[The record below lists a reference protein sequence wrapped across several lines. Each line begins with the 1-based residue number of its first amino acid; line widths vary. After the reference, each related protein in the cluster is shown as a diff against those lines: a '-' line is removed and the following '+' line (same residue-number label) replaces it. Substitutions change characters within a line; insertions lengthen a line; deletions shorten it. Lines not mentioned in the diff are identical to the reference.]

1 MGKKLLSVLMSFG
14 LILNVNALVKDAPR
28 EEYVGLT
35 SKTVADAYTNL
46 TLEEANQKKL
56 ELEKDDHDSKV
67 TVKIK
72 PYVTDSGRDEVIS
85 ITKHFSS
92 KEEMDEFVSNLEKR
106 GYKLDVEVK
115 QRVTVV
121 RHSINEKFDTLSEAE
136 KAKKNF
142 ENTYSDAVV
151 TINKIRNANKDSL
164 SYEEGTTKYET
175 LEEAKE
181 VARNLT
187 VDNDEKRVEAT
198 VRTVKGTS
206 EVVEEKVNKTFDS
219 EKEADD
225 YIDSLVKKGYDT
237 SKVTK
242 KMLTK
247 EEFIWDDE
255 VVAEPGKPEG
265 QFKYGHFDITVISN
279 YYYVD
284 ANGNKTKLNRKSVD
298 LTIKS
303 VKINNNN
310 IQMNDRDRDP
320 NRGDIEYSSVERM
333 ELNVTNKSLVEIT
346 GTVKYNGK
354 TLSFTVKGYLSEKQN
369 VCGGLGELKGFDLEF
384 ESVTIYKDKVLVDTK
399 LITKYQ
405 VTGEITKTIEQNE
418 YYVDVNTVVKGYD
431 YELKGEGNRFNYI
444 DEYDVLGTA
453 SKDIMETRA
462 NLDVTTETK
471 LYEKYGKVITRY
483 VDTKGNEIK
492 ESVSTIDKVGAEYE
506 TTYPESIGKY
516 DFVYVDK
523 ESDEVSGKYEYSV
536 KTVTYVYE
544 YVGGTGGDDPEFP
557 RTGVTSTYYLELI
570 FIVSLLALITV
581 IKIKNN

>member
-1 MGKKLLSVLMSFG
+1 MSKKLLSVLMSFG
-14 LILNVNALVKDAPR
+14 LILNVNAVVKDAPR
-28 EEYVGLT
+28 EEYVG
-35 SKTVADAYTNL
+35 STVNTVTDAYTNL

-92 KEEMDEFVSNLEKR
+92 KEEMDKFVADLEKQ
-106 GYKLDVEVK
+106 GYKLDVDVK
-115 QRVTVV
+115 QRATVV

-136 KAKKNF
+136 KAKKDF

-151 TINKIRNANKDSL
+151 TISKVRNANKDSL
-164 SYEEGTTKYET
+164 SFEEGTTKYET
-175 LEEAKE
+175 LEEAEE

-198 VRTVKGTS
+198 VRTVKGTT
-206 EVVEEKVNKTFDS
+206 EVSKDTINKTFDT

-225 YIDSLVKKGYDT
+225 YINSLIKQGYDT
-237 SKVTK
+237 SKITK
-242 KMLTK
+242 KMLSK
-247 EEFIWDDE
+247 EEFTWDDGVE
-255 VVAEPGKPEG
+255 VNPGNPSG
-265 QFKYGHFDITVISN
+265 TFTYPHFDISLTSKF
-279 YYYVD
+279 YYVD
-284 ANGNKTKLNRKSVD
+284 ENGKTTTTHGSINISTVKINGSRVKMGNKTWD
-298 LTIKS
+298 G
-303 VKINNNN
+303 
-310 IQMNDRDRDP
+310 
-320 NRGDIEYSSVERM
+320 NRGDFEYASVDRN
-333 ELNVTNKSLVEIT
+333 LTVTNKSLVEIT
-346 GTVKYNGK
+346 GYVTYNGK
-354 TLSFTVKGYLSEKQN
+354 QLPFTVKGYLSEKQN
-369 VCGGLGELKGFDLEF
+369 VCKGKGYQKGFDLEF
-384 ESVTIYKDKVLVDTK
+384 ESVTIVKDKVLVDTK

-431 YELKGEGNRFNYI
+431 YEVKGEGNRFNYI
-444 DEYDVLGTA
+444 DEYDVEGTA

-471 LYEKYGKVITRY
+471 LYERYGKVITRY

-506 TTYPESIGKY
+506 TSYPESIGKY

-523 ESDEVSGKYEYSV
+523 ESDEVSGVYEYSV

-544 YVGGTGGDDPEFP
+544 YVGGIGGDDPEFP

-581 IKIKNN
+581 VKIKNN

>member
-14 LILNVNALVKDAPR
+14 LVLNVSALVKDAPR
-28 EEYVGLT
+28 EEYVGST
-35 SKTVADAYTNL
+35 SKTVTDAYTNL

-92 KEEMDEFVSNLEKR
+92 KEEMDKFVADLEKQ
-106 GYKLDVEVK
+106 GYKLDIDVK

-136 KAKKNF
+136 KAKKDF

-151 TINKIRNANKDSL
+151 TISKVRNANKDSL
-164 SYEEGTTKYET
+164 SFEEGKTKYET
-175 LEEAKE
+175 LEEAQE
-181 VARNLT
+181 VANSLN

-198 VRTVKGTS
+198 VRTVKGTT
-206 EVVEEKVNKTFDS
+206 EVSKENVNKTFDS

-247 EEFIWDDE
+247 EEFSWDDGVE
-255 VVAEPGKPEG
+255 VNPGESGGKE
-265 QFKYGHFDITVISN
+265 FTYHHFDITLTSN

-284 ANGNKTKLNRKSVD
+284 ENGNTTKTTGSLNI
-298 LTIKS
+298 TS
-303 VKINNNN
+303 VKINGSRV
-310 IQMNDRDRDP
+310 QMSDKTWDGNRRDFEYASV
-320 NRGDIEYSSVERM
+320 NRN
-333 ELNVTNKSLVEIT
+333 LTVTNKSLVEIT
-346 GTVKYNGK
+346 GYVTYNGK
-354 TLSFTVKGYLSEKQN
+354 QLPFTVKGYLSEKQN
-369 VCGGLGELKGFDLEF
+369 VCGGRGGQKGFDLEF
-384 ESVTIYKDKVLVDTK
+384 ESITIIKDKLLVDTK

-418 YYVDVNTVVKGYD
+418 YYVDVNIVIKGYD
-431 YELKGEGNRFNYI
+431 YEVKGEGNRFNYI
-444 DEYDVLGTA
+444 DEYDVEGIA

-462 NLDVTTETK
+462 NLDVITETK

-516 DFVYVDK
+516 DFVYIDK
-523 ESDEVSGKYEYSV
+523 ESDEVSGVYEYSV

-544 YVGGTGGDDPEFP
+544 YVGGIGGDDPEFP
-557 RTGVTSTYYLELI
+557 KTGVTSNYYLEII
-570 FIVSLLALITV
+570 FIISLLALITV
-581 IKIKNN
+581 IKVKNN

>member
-14 LILNVNALVKDAPR
+14 LVLNVSALVKDAPR
-28 EEYVGLT
+28 EEYVGST
-35 SKTVADAYTNL
+35 SKTVTDAYTNL

-92 KEEMDEFVSNLEKR
+92 KEEMDKFVADLEKQ
-106 GYKLDVEVK
+106 GYKLDVDVK

-136 KAKKNF
+136 KAKKDF

-151 TINKIRNANKDSL
+151 TISKVRNANKDSL
-164 SYEEGTTKYET
+164 SFEEGKTKYET
-175 LEEAKE
+175 LEEAQE
-181 VARNLT
+181 VANSLN

-198 VRTVKGTS
+198 VRTVKGTT
-206 EVVEEKVNKTFDS
+206 EVSKENVNKTFDS

-247 EEFIWDDE
+247 EEFSWDDGVE
-255 VVAEPGKPEG
+255 VNPGESGGKE
-265 QFKYGHFDITVISN
+265 FTYHHFDITLTSN

-284 ANGNKTKLNRKSVD
+284 ENGNTTKTTGSLNI
-298 LTIKS
+298 TS
-303 VKINNNN
+303 VKINGSRV
-310 IQMNDRDRDP
+310 QMSDKTWDGNRRDFEYASV
-320 NRGDIEYSSVERM
+320 NRN
-333 ELNVTNKSLVEIT
+333 LTVTNKSLVEIT
-346 GTVKYNGK
+346 GYVTYNGK
-354 TLSFTVKGYLSEKQN
+354 QLPFTVKGYLSEKQN
-369 VCGGLGELKGFDLEF
+369 VCGGRGGQKGFDLEF
-384 ESVTIYKDKVLVDTK
+384 ESITIIKDKVLVDTK

-418 YYVDVNTVVKGYD
+418 YYVDVNIVIKGYD
-431 YELKGEGNRFNYI
+431 YEVKGEGNRFNYI
-444 DEYDVLGTA
+444 DEYDVEGIA

-462 NLDVTTETK
+462 NLDVITETK

-516 DFVYVDK
+516 DFVYIDK
-523 ESDEVSGKYEYSV
+523 ESDEVSGVYEYSV

-544 YVGGTGGDDPEFP
+544 YVGGIGGDDPEFP
-557 RTGVTSTYYLELI
+557 KTGVTSNYYLEII
-570 FIVSLLALITV
+570 FIISLLALITV
-581 IKIKNN
+581 IKVKNN

>member
-14 LILNVNALVKDAPR
+14 LVLNVNALVKDAPR
-28 EEYVGLT
+28 EEYVGST
-35 SKTVADAYTNL
+35 SKTVTDAYTNL

-92 KEEMDEFVSNLEKR
+92 KEEMDKFVADLEKQ
-106 GYKLDVEVK
+106 GYKLDIDVK

-136 KAKKNF
+136 KAKKDF

-151 TINKIRNANKDSL
+151 TISKVRNANKDSL
-164 SYEEGTTKYET
+164 SFEEGKTKYET
-175 LEEAKE
+175 LEEAQE
-181 VARNLT
+181 VANSLN

-198 VRTVKGTS
+198 VRTVKGTT
-206 EVVEEKVNKTFDS
+206 EVSKDTVNMTFDT

-247 EEFIWDDE
+247 EEFSWDDGVE
-255 VVAEPGKPEG
+255 VNPGNPSGK
-265 QFKYGHFDITVISN
+265 FTYHHFDITLTSN

-284 ANGNKTKLNRKSVD
+284 ENGNTTKTTGNLNI
-298 LTIKS
+298 TS
-303 VKINNNN
+303 VKINGSRV
-310 IQMNDRDRDP
+310 QMSDKTWDGNRRDFEYASV
-320 NRGDIEYSSVERM
+320 NRN
-333 ELNVTNKSLVEIT
+333 LTVTNKSLVEIT
-346 GTVKYNGK
+346 GYVTYNGK
-354 TLSFTVKGYLSEKQN
+354 NLPFTVKGYLSEKQN
-369 VCGGLGELKGFDLEF
+369 VCGGRGGQKGFDLEF
-384 ESVTIYKDKVLVDTK
+384 ESITIIKDKVLVDTK

-431 YELKGEGNRFNYI
+431 YEVKGEGNRFNYI
-444 DEYDVLGTA
+444 DEYDVEGTA

-492 ESVSTIDKVGAEYE
+492 ESVSAIDKVGTEYK
-506 TTYPESIGKY
+506 TSYPESIGMY
-516 DFVYVDK
+516 DFAYVDK
-523 ESDEVSGKYEYSV
+523 ESDEVSGVYEYSV

-544 YVGGTGGDDPEFP
+544 YVGGIGGDDPEFP
-557 RTGVTSTYYLELI
+557 KTGVTSNYYLEII

-581 IKIKNN
+581 IKVKNN

>member
-28 EEYVGLT
+28 EEYVGST
-35 SKTVADAYTNL
+35 SKTVTDAYTNL

-92 KEEMDEFVSNLEKR
+92 KEEMDKFVADLEKQ
-106 GYKLDVEVK
+106 GYKLDVDVK

-136 KAKKNF
+136 KAKKDF

-151 TINKIRNANKDSL
+151 TISKVRNANKDSL
-164 SYEEGTTKYET
+164 SFEEGTTKYET
-175 LEEAKE
+175 LEEAEE

-206 EVVEEKVNKTFDS
+206 EVVEEKVDKTFDS
-219 EKEADD
+219 EKEADN

-247 EEFIWDDE
+247 EEFTWDDGVE
-255 VVAEPGKPEG
+255 VNPGNPSG
-265 QFKYGHFDITVISN
+265 TFTYHHFDISLTSKF
-279 YYYVD
+279 YYVD
-284 ANGNKTKLNRKSVD
+284 ENGKTTTTTGSINIS
-298 LTIKS
+298 T
-303 VKINNNN
+303 VKINGSRVE
-310 IQMNDRDRDP
+310 MSGKTWDG
-320 NRGDIEYSSVERM
+320 NRGDYEYASVERW
-333 ELNVTNKSLVEIT
+333 ELDVTNKSLVEIT
-346 GTVKYNGK
+346 GYVTYNGK
-354 TLSFTVKGYLSEKQN
+354 QLPFTVKGYLSEKQN
-369 VCGGLGELKGFDLEF
+369 VCGGRGKQKGFDLEF
-384 ESVTIYKDKVLVDTK
+384 ESVTIVKDKVLVDTK

-405 VTGEITKTIEQNE
+405 VTGEITKTIETNE

-431 YELKGEGNRFNYI
+431 YEVKGEGNRFNYI
-444 DEYDVLGTA
+444 DEYDVEGTA

-471 LYEKYGKVITRY
+471 LYERYGKVITRY

-506 TTYPESIGKY
+506 TSYPESIGKY

-581 IKIKNN
+581 VKIKNN

>member
-14 LILNVNALVKDAPR
+14 LVLNVSALVKDAPR
-28 EEYVGLT
+28 EEYVGST
-35 SKTVADAYTNL
+35 SKTVTDAYTNL

-92 KEEMDEFVSNLEKR
+92 KEEMDKFVADLEKQ
-106 GYKLDVEVK
+106 GYKLDIDVK

-136 KAKKNF
+136 KAKKDF
-142 ENTYSDAVV
+142 ESTYSDAVV
-151 TINKIRNANKDSL
+151 TISKVRNANKDSL
-164 SYEEGTTKYET
+164 SFEEGKTKYET
-175 LEEAKE
+175 LEEAQE
-181 VARNLT
+181 VANSLN

-198 VRTVKGTS
+198 VRTVKGTT
-206 EVVEEKVNKTFDS
+206 EVSKDTVNKTFDT

-247 EEFIWDDE
+247 EEFSWDDGVE
-255 VVAEPGKPEG
+255 VNPGNPSGK
-265 QFKYGHFDITVISN
+265 FTYHHFDITLTSN

-284 ANGNKTKLNRKSVD
+284 ENGNTTKTTGNLNI
-298 LTIKS
+298 TS
-303 VKINNNN
+303 VKINGSRV
-310 IQMNDRDRDP
+310 QMSDKTWDGNRRDFEYASV
-320 NRGDIEYSSVERM
+320 NRN
-333 ELNVTNKSLVEIT
+333 LTVTNKSLVEIT
-346 GTVKYNGK
+346 GYVTYNGK
-354 TLSFTVKGYLSEKQN
+354 NLPFTVKGYLSEKQN
-369 VCGGLGELKGFDLEF
+369 VCGGRGGQKGFDLEF
-384 ESVTIYKDKVLVDTK
+384 ESITIIKDKVLVDTK

-418 YYVDVNTVVKGYD
+418 YYVDVNIVIKGYD
-431 YELKGEGNRFNYI
+431 YEVKGEGNRFNYI
-444 DEYDVLGTA
+444 DEYDVEGTA

-492 ESVSTIDKVGAEYE
+492 ESVSTIDKVGTEYK
-506 TTYPESIGKY
+506 TSYPESIGMY
-516 DFVYVDK
+516 DFAYVDK
-523 ESDEVSGKYEYSV
+523 ESDEVSGVYEYSV

-544 YVGGTGGDDPEFP
+544 YVGGIGGDDPEFP
-557 RTGVTSTYYLELI
+557 KTGVTSNYYLEII

-581 IKIKNN
+581 IKVKNN

>member
-14 LILNVNALVKDAPR
+14 LVLNVSALVKDAPR
-28 EEYVGLT
+28 EEYVGST
-35 SKTVADAYTNL
+35 SKTVTDAYTNL

-92 KEEMDEFVSNLEKR
+92 KEEMDKFVADLEKQ
-106 GYKLDVEVK
+106 GYKLDIDVK

-136 KAKKNF
+136 KAKKDF

-151 TINKIRNANKDSL
+151 TIIKVRNANKDSL
-164 SYEEGTTKYET
+164 SFEEGKTKYET
-175 LEEAKE
+175 LEEAQE
-181 VARNLT
+181 VANSLN

-198 VRTVKGTS
+198 VRTVKGTT
-206 EVVEEKVNKTFDS
+206 EVSKENVNKTFDS

-247 EEFIWDDE
+247 EEFSWDDGVE
-255 VVAEPGKPEG
+255 VNPGESGGKE
-265 QFKYGHFDITVISN
+265 FTYHHFDITLTSN

-284 ANGNKTKLNRKSVD
+284 ENGNTTKTTGSLNI
-298 LTIKS
+298 TS
-303 VKINNNN
+303 VKINGSRV
-310 IQMNDRDRDP
+310 QMSDKTWDGNRRDFEYASV
-320 NRGDIEYSSVERM
+320 NRN
-333 ELNVTNKSLVEIT
+333 LTVTNKSLVEIT
-346 GTVKYNGK
+346 GYVTYNGK
-354 TLSFTVKGYLSEKQN
+354 QLPFTVKGYLSEKQN
-369 VCGGLGELKGFDLEF
+369 VCGGRGGQKGFDLEF
-384 ESVTIYKDKVLVDTK
+384 ESITIIKDKLLVDTK

-418 YYVDVNTVVKGYD
+418 YYVDVNIVIKGYD
-431 YELKGEGNRFNYI
+431 YEVKGEGNRFNYI
-444 DEYDVLGTA
+444 DEYDVEGIA

-462 NLDVTTETK
+462 NLDVITETK

-516 DFVYVDK
+516 DFVYIDK
-523 ESDEVSGKYEYSV
+523 ESDEVSGVYEYSV

-544 YVGGTGGDDPEFP
+544 YVGGIGGDDPEFP
-557 RTGVTSTYYLELI
+557 KTGVTSNYYLEII
-570 FIVSLLALITV
+570 FIISLLALITV
-581 IKIKNN
+581 IKVKNN

>member
-14 LILNVNALVKDAPR
+14 LVLNVSALVKDAPR
-28 EEYVGLT
+28 EEYVGST
-35 SKTVADAYTNL
+35 SKTVTDAYTNL

-92 KEEMDEFVSNLEKR
+92 KEEMDKFVADLEKQ
-106 GYKLDVEVK
+106 GYKLDIDVK

-136 KAKKNF
+136 KAKKDF

-151 TINKIRNANKDSL
+151 TISKVRNANKDSL
-164 SYEEGTTKYET
+164 SFEEGKTKYET
-175 LEEAKE
+175 LEEAQE
-181 VARNLT
+181 VANSLN

-198 VRTVKGTS
+198 VRTVKGTT
-206 EVVEEKVNKTFDS
+206 EVSKENVNKTFDS

-247 EEFIWDDE
+247 EEFSWDDGVE
-255 VVAEPGKPEG
+255 VNPGESGGKE
-265 QFKYGHFDITVISN
+265 FTYHHFDITLTSN

-284 ANGNKTKLNRKSVD
+284 ENGNTTKTTGSLNI
-298 LTIKS
+298 TS
-303 VKINNNN
+303 VKINGSRV
-310 IQMNDRDRDP
+310 QMSDKTWDGNRRDFEYASV
-320 NRGDIEYSSVERM
+320 NRN
-333 ELNVTNKSLVEIT
+333 LTVTNKSLVEIT
-346 GTVKYNGK
+346 GYVTYNGK
-354 TLSFTVKGYLSEKQN
+354 QLPFTVKGYLSEKQN
-369 VCGGLGELKGFDLEF
+369 VCGGRGGQKGFDLEF
-384 ESVTIYKDKVLVDTK
+384 ESITIIKDKVLVDTK

-418 YYVDVNTVVKGYD
+418 YYVDVNTVIKGYD
-431 YELKGEGNRFNYI
+431 YEVKGEGNRFNYI
-444 DEYDVLGTA
+444 DEYDVEGIA
-453 SKDIMETRA
+453 SKDIMETRT
-462 NLDVTTETK
+462 NLDVITETK

-492 ESVSTIDKVGAEYE
+492 ESVSTIDKVGTEYK
-506 TTYPESIGKY
+506 TSYLESIGMY
-516 DFVYVDK
+516 DFAYVDK
-523 ESDEVSGKYEYSV
+523 ESDEVSGVYEYSV

-544 YVGGTGGDDPEFP
+544 YVGGIGGDDPEFP
-557 RTGVTSTYYLELI
+557 KTGVTSNYYLEII
-570 FIVSLLALITV
+570 FIISLLALITV
-581 IKIKNN
+581 IKVKNN

>member
-1 MGKKLLSVLMSFG
+1 MSKKLLSVLMSFG
-14 LILNVNALVKDAPR
+14 LILNVNAVVKDAPR
-28 EEYVGLT
+28 EEYVG
-35 SKTVADAYTNL
+35 STVNTVTDAYTNL

-92 KEEMDEFVSNLEKR
+92 KEEMDKFVADLEKQ
-106 GYKLDVEVK
+106 GYKLDIDVK

-136 KAKKNF
+136 KAKKDF

-151 TINKIRNANKDSL
+151 TISKVRNANKDSL
-164 SYEEGTTKYET
+164 SFEEGKTKYET
-175 LEEAKE
+175 LEEAQE
-181 VARNLT
+181 AANSLN

-198 VRTVKGTS
+198 VRTVKGTT
-206 EVVEEKVNKTFDS
+206 EVSKDTVNKTFDT

-247 EEFIWDDE
+247 EEFSWDDGVE
-255 VVAEPGKPEG
+255 VNPGNPSGK
-265 QFKYGHFDITVISN
+265 FTYHHFDITLTSN

-284 ANGNKTKLNRKSVD
+284 ENGNTTKTTGNLNI
-298 LTIKS
+298 TS
-303 VKINNNN
+303 VKINGSRV
-310 IQMNDRDRDP
+310 QMSDKTWDGNRRDFEYASI
-320 NRGDIEYSSVERM
+320 NRN
-333 ELNVTNKSLVEIT
+333 LTVTNKSLVEIT

-354 TLSFTVKGYLSEKQN
+354 TLPFTVKGYLSEKQN
-369 VCGGLGELKGFDLEF
+369 VCGGRGGQKGFDLEF
-384 ESVTIYKDKVLVDTK
+384 ESITIIKDKVLVDTK

-431 YELKGEGNRFNYI
+431 YEVKGEGNRFNYI
-444 DEYDVLGTA
+444 DEYDVEGTA

-462 NLDVTTETK
+462 NLDVITETK

-492 ESVSTIDKVGAEYE
+492 ESVSTIDKVGTEYK
-506 TTYPESIGKY
+506 TSYPESIGMY

-523 ESDEVSGKYEYSV
+523 ESDEVSGVYEYSV

-544 YVGGTGGDDPEFP
+544 YVGGIGGDDPEFP
-557 RTGVTSTYYLELI
+557 KTGVTSNYYLEII

-581 IKIKNN
+581 IKVKNN